1 MVEIS
6 EEEYKLAKEAHVSN
20 CTGGTIHEIFDIGII
35 ILISHHVW
43 NVLVKSK
50 RINPDSFLAQFMIY
64 VVPLLSL
71 QTWASSY
78 GYIAIFVG
86 KSFIFYQ
93 ILKSL
98 KQEPL
103 KKMDTKSTYRP
114 FLTIYRAGLMLM
126 TCMDILAVDFQFY
139 PRRFAKV
146 ETFGISLMDLGV
158 GSFVFSS
165 GVVAARSYLNHRQPG
180 LLKALRSGLAI
191 LVLGFARLF
200 LTKSVNYQEHVSE
213 YGLHWNFFFTLG
225 FLPPMVTLLGF
236 LRKRMPFVVP
246 AFAIIIGYQFA
257 LNQGLQDWILN
268 APRTDVISANKE
280 GICSFMGYLS
290 IFMFGLQCGE
300 ILFQKSL
307 SEPAKQKK
315 MLIIGYIS
323 SLAFVGSSYLWTWLQ
338 PEFGISRR
346 MANLPY
352 VLCVASLNI
361 YLITTSMAIELLVI
375 DQKQPGLLEAI
386 NANGLF
392 TFLLA
397 NVLTG
402 LVNLSMRTLYMNTI
416 NSFIVNLCYMLI
428 VTLIPWFM
436 WTRLHIQL
444 KI

>member
-1 MVEIS
+1 MN
-6 EEEYKLAKEAHVSN
+6 SN
-20 CTGGTIHEIFDIGII
+20 NLPNIQ
-35 ILISHHVW
+35 ISHHVW

-78 GYIAIFVG
+78 GYIAIFAG

-103 KKMDTKSTYRP
+103 KKVDTKSTYRP

-146 ETFGISLMDLGV
+146 ETFGISLVYKIYMYYLNDNAHTCLKMDLGV

-180 LLKALRSGLAI
+180 LMKALRSGLAI
-191 LVLGFARLF
+191 LVLGFARFF

-246 AFAIIIGYQFA
+246 AFAIIIGYQYA

-323 SLAFVGSSYLWTWLQ
+323 SLAFVGLSYLWSWLQ
-338 PEFGISRR
+338 PGFGISRR
-346 MANLPY
+346 MVGPSCTSLLFFLFIFISERPIYLMCY
-352 VLCVASLNI
+352 VLHL
-361 YLITTSMAIELLVI
+361 
-375 DQKQPGLLEAI
+375 
-386 NANGLF
+386 
-392 TFLLA
+392 
-397 NVLTG
+397 
-402 LVNLSMRTLYMNTI
+402 
-416 NSFIVNLCYMLI
+416 
-428 VTLIPWFM
+428 
-436 WTRLHIQL
+436 
-444 KI
+444 

>member
-1 MVEIS
+1 
-6 EEEYKLAKEAHVSN
+6 
-20 CTGGTIHEIFDIGII
+20 
-35 ILISHHVW
+35 
-43 NVLVKSK
+43 
-50 RINPDSFLAQFMIY
+50 
-64 VVPLLSL
+64 
-71 QTWASSY
+71 
-78 GYIAIFVG
+78 
-86 KSFIFYQ
+86 
-93 ILKSL
+93 
-98 KQEPL
+98 
-103 KKMDTKSTYRP
+103 
-114 FLTIYRAGLMLM
+114 
-126 TCMDILAVDFQFY
+126 
-139 PRRFAKV
+139 
-146 ETFGISLMDLGV
+146 MDLGV

-352 VLCVASLNI
+352 VLC
-361 YLITTSMAIELLVI
+361 
-375 DQKQPGLLEAI
+375 
-386 NANGLF
+386 
-392 TFLLA
+392 
-397 NVLTG
+397 
-402 LVNLSMRTLYMNTI
+402 
-416 NSFIVNLCYMLI
+416 
-428 VTLIPWFM
+428 
-436 WTRLHIQL
+436 
-444 KI
+444 